1 MSENLTID
9 KNLIYEDLSNQPI
22 VHGVVTISHG
32 MAEHIERYLWLINKL
47 NQAGY
52 HVISIDHLGHGRHIE
67 KGDDQGFFSDLDGFE
82 CVENNLINI
91 LSYADNKFPDLKKIL
106 IGHSMGSW
114 ISLGII
120 QKYFKLDAMV
130 LTGSSLIPNSVLKS
144 QKKLVSMLIML
155 FGKKSYSK
163 LIDNITM
170 RKYNLNFSPNRT
182 PNDWL
187 SRDKLSVDEYTN
199 DPKCGFLVT
208 NSLWYQLSDQMMKVF
223 NHLNYSKVNNELPIY
238 LISGDRDPVG
248 DNGNGVESLHKFLLD
263 IFPKTYLN
271 LVKDARHEVFNEINK
286 DESFKDM
293 LSFFDSHIK

>member
-32 MAEHIERYLWLINKL
+32 MAEHIERYSWLINKL

-82 CVENNLINI
+82 CVEKNLINI

>member
-32 MAEHIERYLWLINKL
+32 MAEHIERYSWLINKL

-120 QKYFKLDAMV
+120 QKYFKLDDMV

-187 SRDKLSVDEYTN
+187 SRDKISVDEYTN

>member
-32 MAEHIERYLWLINKL
+32 MAEHIERYSWLINKL

-187 SRDKLSVDEYTN
+187 SRDKISVDEYTN

-271 LVKDARHEVFNEINK
+271 LVKNARHEVFNEINK

>member
-32 MAEHIERYLWLINKL
+32 MAEHIERYSWLINKL

-91 LSYADNKFPDLKKIL
+91 LSYEDNKFPDLKKIL

-187 SRDKLSVDEYTN
+187 SRDKISVDEYTN

>member
-32 MAEHIERYLWLINKL
+32 MAEHIERYSWLINKL

-130 LTGSSLIPNSVLKS
+130 LTGSSLIPNSILKS

-187 SRDKLSVDEYTN
+187 SRDKISVDEYTN

>member
-32 MAEHIERYLWLINKL
+32 MAEHIERYSWFINKL

-187 SRDKLSVDEYTN
+187 SRDKISVDEYTN

>member
-32 MAEHIERYLWLINKL
+32 MAEHIERYSWLINKL

-91 LSYADNKFPDLKKIL
+91 LSYADNKFPNLKKIL

-187 SRDKLSVDEYTN
+187 SRDKISVDEYTN

>member
-32 MAEHIERYLWLINKL
+32 MAEHIERYSWLINKL

-82 CVENNLINI
+82 CVEKNLINI

-114 ISLGII
+114 ISLGIT

>member
-32 MAEHIERYLWLINKL
+32 MAEHIERYSWLINKL

-187 SRDKLSVDEYTN
+187 SRDKISVDEYTN

>member
-32 MAEHIERYLWLINKL
+32 MAEHIERYSWLINKL

-82 CVENNLINI
+82 CVEKNLINI

-187 SRDKLSVDEYTN
+187 SRDKISVDEYTN